1 MGKTGGTPETPA
13 DDEQKIEEGE
23 DGGEPV
29 NDNGTPVTETPV
41 IETSEEDPVEEPTEE
56 DVVDPT
62 TDPEAPVQSEEPTDA
77 EELEE
82 IKSAIT
88 LNGDIELMAD
98 GDVEADEIR
107 KITIDDFA
115 NVRQRVK
122 IQAKVGSQGA
132 KTVRTAAIAVKK
144 ADAVVLT
151 LTAVGGYEVE
161 KVENG
166 TTEVAPSGS
175 DYTIAKADTD
185 TTIKITTAAVYNITL
200 KNETATTGRTA
211 ITLDESLKEAANNV
225 TEVTTSVKVKNAMDK
240 ALKFTLKG
248 TAAANTKTI
257 VSYKPNADDDDEHYT
272 VIDPDVDE
280 TTKAVSYTVPATVLA
295 DLDGDITIKLSA
307 EAAKTVTLSED
318 DDKVD
323 VKLYDSEA
331 SGEDK
336 FTKDFTVAGEKVLV
350 GDSLKFKVTVKDTEK
365 NIELTKVEKVVGDND
380 SVLLEKDDDGVYEL
394 AVTEADK
401 DAASIS
407 IKITTD
413 YKAANVKVLKFT
425 LVNGDE
431 GSATA
436 AITKITTSTPSASG
450 GGATEKTYSAEQ
462 DAENAITTFGG
473 LQGDSAN
480 LTAGK
485 SYKLADDG
493 NEAVTAV
500 EVTVSPKADKTY
512 ELVKTSDNE
521 TLTDGN
527 RVYKFAA
534 TATDGAVAFAE
545 VNEIKASTQSVEK
558 TDATYF
564 KIAPVTVADGAT
576 AHVNAVIDA
585 KTADYSGDDWTIKA
599 TETKNVYTVKGGQ
612 RTVSFTIVAEEGW
625 VLDDSALTNL
635 SGDGAVGSISE
646 PVVGKDGKS
655 TYTVTLRTTKLA
667 IETTGTDL
675 GTLKEQE
682 KKFTAAIVAPE
693 KENGAYSTFTIPANG
708 FTYTAP
714 KAADAAKD
722 PNPVDITD
730 STQIPYNSSLKL
742 VLQAKDGRTFTG
754 VTYTMDDVAG
764 TETAEIKN
772 VTVEGKLVNQ
782 ATLEIPH
789 VTGDIE
795 ISIAVSEFGYVLK
808 NLTAAAETGT
818 VEPTK
823 DQDGRW
829 IVSHEGSYVV
839 GVTKDGKD
847 VPGADLTAIVMKGE
861 TKVKQNK
868 KIVTGGLQIDLA
880 NKGLAGADIS
890 VDLYVKGETQMVGS
904 YLLSAAKETT
914 YITVKPEGGK
924 DNVIKQRVDS
934 EATYDIETDGV
945 VKTTVTKGDDAD
957 ALIQNAEIVNG
968 KLVVKTKAVKAAD
981 TKSGETAKTVTLTL
995 SAADNNDVTQEV
1007 QVTVDPFFDAAK
1019 KVIVTELEKADT
1031 VINVKLEHGDVV
1043 ANYAD
1048 LASGALWY
1056 EVTATA
1062 ADKKSDAAD
1071 APAFTTVQNKL
1082 KKTVVKVV
1090 KLTGTSQRTSI
1101 QVGLSDKL
1109 GEGVDWP
1116 YTLKARLVYV
1126 GNDTDYKD
1134 RTTAFEV
1141 SDYLEASAAYEDEDL
1156 VASGTQTPTFTA
1168 ALKLKKGTTTTL
1180 YTGQDAENSGEMVI
1194 AIPEFKDKGFT
1205 ANYQVLK
1212 GNIQDT
1218 AAYGSKLKFD
1228 VNAAG
1233 QIVVT
1238 DVPVSAM
1245 IGKHVIKVT
1254 AAADEKSGHEMYAS
1268 TATITVNVVKGINR
1282 MTVSTPTDSI
1292 FKQDKEGRISAK
1304 AATLKPTVAFNE
1316 TDYSGQQP
1324 QSFGSYDAKGKWVTA
1339 PKSKTVTWSI
1349 VDADSVKGNV
1359 IESSEVLDRLKG
1371 TTKTNGVTINPTN
1384 GTVTVGKDFVVD
1396 TARRSNNQF
1405 KIRVK
1410 VANRAFPGNPTYALS
1425 NKITITKSATD
1436 IGKLVIAKPA
1446 YNNLG
1451 EAESYTVLAVQDA
1464 SSNAALK
1471 KAVDKEA
1478 TEINGSEIF
1487 AVPANQAIAMK
1498 QYLAAEWRNLPL
1510 ADLRNLTVA
1519 TTNKK
1524 VLTVSDGNTIYVS
1537 AAGKKAGVKVTA
1549 NDGSKATNTLN
1560 LNLLYTEDDK
1570 EKDLALAIYPATGQT
1585 YTNGYYRWDYSETP
1599 EVPLTGTMGETVTGE
1614 IKNTTGA
1621 GRLWVDVMTKSGSGY
1636 VRINDYVNC
1645 TLKVSGGKV
1654 VWNNNHSAEIIS
1666 NSKTLKLTLTDNYTG
1681 ADNKKKKKVFTYT
1694 LTNKAFDQTAKAPKV
1709 KVTGALHTNAKL
1721 EEQNASVKLN
1731 VTDAATKA
1739 VPASK
1744 LAKVEVDWSARTDKN
1759 EYTLNKIDSEINSGT
1774 KGKAQI
1780 FALDNDGNMDLTFG
1794 SGATSLPAGS
1804 YKLKVTVVN
1813 ASGAVQGLPATAT
1826 LKVTKNKKLTFKP
1839 TTTYTIGKLD
1849 GAAMLTGKSN
1859 VDAKNDERVT
1869 VTWKLY
1875 NANNNGYSNNF
1886 TKFFEAVYDSTTER
1900 TSLKATPL
1908 LWAALEGK
1916 DKITINSVETNVP
1929 ELDAKKD
1936 LTGYVAYEAV
1946 SSAGYYDGST
1956 VRGEAKIT
1964 VKLAADTKTGSKYAP
1979 NKPDMALTANA
1990 TTPINI
1996 MVGNEFVEVAYAA
2009 IDTDTKAK
2017 TAEELDVVNDGAK
2030 RGVNDKGQVMLK
2042 VKADKTLT
2050 DKKSYTASL
2059 RIVPANSYYCA
2070 EIAGGLDSAPAAQ
2083 ADEPTTPTTPEEPK
2097 KTKAEL
2103 IQQYGVAV
2111 KVTVKG
2117 AAEPKV
2123 TTPDPILNVPF
2134 TISDAETAVKAA
2146 VTAAA
2151 IQVSNADAKD
2161 DDAKN
2166 ALATKV
2172 LAEAN
2177 NADLKNKYTVA
2188 DKKESQNSVVTITK
2202 ATKDAA
2208 GSAKVTLVITGKNGL
2223 SDTREVEITLTIA
2236 KVEVT
2241 DALKT
2246 AIETAVKGAATGD
2259 NMIATIDGT
2268 NASNWDSTVKA
2279 LVIGEVEKVAGVKD
2293 IFTVEAAAS
2302 NACTI
2307 VSGDSKTATVK
2318 LVLTV
2323 ADDATDSAGTEV
2335 TITGLE
2341 VNDQSANQGG

>member
-1 MGKTGGTPETPA
+1 M
-13 DDEQKIEEGE
+13 
-23 DGGEPV
+23 
-29 NDNGTPVTETPV
+29 
-41 IETSEEDPVEEPTEE
+41 
-56 DVVDPT
+56 DPT
-62 TDPEAPVQSEEPTDA
+62 TDPEAPAESEEPTDA
-77 EELEE
+77 EELEG
-82 IKSAIT
+82 IKSAII

-122 IQAKVGSQGA
+122 IQAKVGSQDP

-166 TTEVAPSGS
+166 TTEVTGS
-175 DYTIAKADTD
+175 NGSYTIAAADTD
-185 TTIKITTAAVYNITL
+185 ATIKITTAAVYNITL
-200 KNETATTGRTA
+200 VDDEKAATGQA
-211 ITLDESLKEAANNV
+211 IILDESLKEAANNV
-225 TEVTTSVKVKNAMDK
+225 IDVTTSTPVKVKNAMDK

-248 TAAANTKTI
+248 EAKVNTKTI
-257 VSYKPNADDDDEHYT
+257 VSYKPNKEDSDTNYT

-280 TTKAVSYTVPATVLA
+280 TTKAVSYTVPADVLA

-307 EAAKTVTLSED
+307 EAAKTVTLSGD
-318 DDKVD
+318 DAKVE
-323 VKLYDSEA
+323 VKLYDSA
-331 SGEDK
+331 ATGEDK
-336 FTKDFTVAGEKVLV
+336 YTKTFGDSGEKVLV
-350 GDSLKFKVTVKDTEK
+350 GDSLKFKVAVKDDVK
-365 NIELTKVEKVVGDND
+365 NIELTKVEKVVGSND
-380 SVLLEKDDDGVYEL
+380 PITLEKDDDGVYEL

-401 DAASIS
+401 DAANIS

-413 YKAANVKVLKFT
+413 YKADNVKVLKFT
-425 LVNGDE
+425 LENGDE

-436 AITKITTSTPSASG
+436 AITKITTSTPGADG
-450 GGATEKTYSAEQ
+450 AEATEKIYSAEQ

-473 LQGDSAN
+473 LQGSSAD
-480 LTAGK
+480 LTAGEA
-485 SYKLADDG
+485 YKLADDG
-493 NEAVTAV
+493 DEAVTAV
-500 EVTVSPKADKTY
+500 EVTVSPKDETY
-512 ELVKTSDNE
+512 ELVKTSDDE
-521 TLTDGN
+521 TLTDN
-527 RVYKFAA
+527 KRVYKFAA
-534 TATDGAVAFAE
+534 TAAEGVVAFDE
-545 VNEIKASTQSVEK
+545 VNEIKASTQSVENAG
-558 TDATYF
+558 ATYF
-564 KIAPVTVADGAT
+564 KIVPVTVADGAT
-576 AHVNAVIDA
+576 AHVNAKIDA
-585 KTADYSGDDWTIKA
+585 KAADYSGDDWTIKA
-599 TETKNVYTVKGGQ
+599 TGTENVYAVKGGQ
-612 RTVSFTIVAEEGW
+612 RTVSFTIVAEAGW
-625 VLDDSALTNL
+625 DLDDSTLTNL
-635 SGDGAVGSISE
+635 SGDTAVGSISE
-646 PVVGKDGKS
+646 PVVGADGKS
-655 TYTVTLRTTKLA
+655 TYTVMLRTTKLSTDA
-667 IETTGTDL
+667 AGTDL
-675 GTLKEQE
+675 GTLAETE

-693 KENGAYSTFTIPANG
+693 KENNGSYSAFTVSG
-708 FTYTAP
+708 FTYTVP
-714 KAADAAKD
+714 KAEGAAED
-722 PNPVDITD
+722 PTPVDITD
-730 STQIPYNSSLKL
+730 GTQIPYNSSLKL
-742 VLQAKDGRTFTG
+742 VLQAKGGRTFTG
-754 VTYTMDDVAG
+754 VTYTVDNVAG
-764 TETAEIKN
+764 TEEAEIKN

-795 ISIAVSEFGYVLK
+795 ISVAVSEFGYELK
-808 NLTAAAETGT
+808 NLTAAAGT
-818 VEPTK
+818 VAPKK
-823 DQDGRW
+823 DEDGRW

-868 KIVTGGLQIDLA
+868 KIVDDGLQIDLA

-904 YLLSAAKETT
+904 YLLSATKETT

-924 DNVIKQRVDS
+924 DNVIAQRVDS
-934 EATYDIETDGV
+934 KKTYDIDTDGV
-945 VKTTVTKGDDAD
+945 VTEGVITLSTDAQ
-957 ALIQNAEIVNG
+957 ALIESAEVKNG

-995 SAADNNDVTQEV
+995 KADDNKDVTQDV

-1019 KVIVTELEKADT
+1019 KVTVTELEKADT

-1043 ANYAD
+1043 ADYAD

-1062 ADKKSDAAD
+1062 ADRKSDEAG
-1071 APAFTTVQNKL
+1071 APEFFTVQDKL
-1082 KKTVVKVV
+1082 NKTVVKVV

-1101 QVGLSDKL
+1101 QVGKSNNL
-1109 GEGVDWP
+1109 GEGVEWP
-1116 YTLKARLVYV
+1116 YKLKARLVYV
-1126 GNDTDYKD
+1126 DDNTTDYEDK
-1134 RTTAFEV
+1134 TAAFGADE
-1141 SDYLEASAAYEDEDL
+1141 YLEASAAYEDAEL

-1168 ALKLKKGTTTTL
+1168 ALKLKKGTATTL
-1180 YTGQDAENSGEMVI
+1180 YTGQNAENSGEMVI

-1212 GNIQDT
+1212 DNIQDT
-1218 AAYGSKLKFD
+1218 AAYGSELKFD

-1238 DVPVSAM
+1238 DVPVDAM
-1245 IGKHVIKVT
+1245 VGKHVIKVT

-1292 FKQDKEGRISAK
+1292 FKQDAEGRIKAK

-1324 QSFGSYDAKGKWVTA
+1324 HFFGSYDTKGKWITA

-1349 VDADSVKGNV
+1349 VDAASTEKNV

-1371 TTKTNGVTINPTN
+1371 TTKTNGVTINQKN

-1405 KIRVK
+1405 KIMVK
-1410 VANRAFPGNPTYALS
+1410 VANKAFPGNPTYALS
-1425 NKITITKSATD
+1425 DKITITKSATD

-1446 YNNLG
+1446 YDNQG
-1451 EAESYTVLAVQDA
+1451 KVESYKVLAVQDA
-1464 SSNAALK
+1464 SSKTALK
-1471 KAVDKEA
+1471 KAIDVKA
-1478 TEINGSEIF
+1478 TEIDGSKIF
-1487 AVPANQAIAMK
+1487 AVPASQTVEEK
-1498 QYLAAEWRNLPL
+1498 TYLAAEWNNLPT
-1510 ADLRNLTVA
+1510 ADPRNLTIA

-1524 VLTVSDGNTIYVS
+1524 VLSVEGNTIYVS

-1560 LNLLYTEDDK
+1560 LNLLYTENDK
-1570 EKDLALAIYPATGQT
+1570 EKDLALDIYAATGQH
-1585 YTNGYYRWDYSETP
+1585 YVGNEYNGYYQWDYSQTP
-1599 EVPLTGTMGETVTGE
+1599 VIPLTGTMGDTVTGNIE
-1614 IKNTTGA
+1614 NTTGA
-1621 GRLWVDVMTKSGSGY
+1621 VRLKVDVMTKSGSSY
-1636 VRINDYVNC
+1636 VPIDSYVNC

-1654 VWNNNHSAEIIS
+1654 VWNDNHSAEIIS
-1666 NSKTLKLTLTDNYTG
+1666 NSKTLKLTLTDNYTD
-1681 ADNKKKKKVFTYT
+1681 ADNKKKKKEFTYT
-1694 LTNKAFDQTAKAPKV
+1694 LTNKAFDQAAKAPKV
-1709 KVTGALHTNAKL
+1709 KVTGSLHTNATL

-1759 EYTLNKIDSEINSGT
+1759 EYVLNKIDSAINSGT
-1774 KGKAQI
+1774 QGKAQI
-1780 FALDNDGNMDLTFG
+1780 FALDNDGNMNLTFG
-1794 SGATSLPAGS
+1794 SSATSLPAGS

-1859 VDAKNDERVT
+1859 VNAKNDERVT

-1886 TKFFEAVYDSTTER
+1886 TKFFEAVYDGTTEK

-1916 DKITINSVETNVP
+1916 DKITINGVETEVP
-1929 ELDAKKD
+1929 TLDAKKD
-1936 LTGYVAYEAV
+1936 LTGYVAYTAV
-1946 SSAGYYDGST
+1946 SSAKYYDGST

-1979 NKPDMALTANA
+1979 NKPEMALTANA

-2017 TAEELDVVNDGAK
+2017 TAEELDVVNEGTK

-2042 VKADKTLT
+2042 VKEGKTLT
-2050 DKKSYTASL
+2050 DKKPYTASL

-2070 EIAGGLDSAPAAQ
+2070 EIAEGLDSAPATQ
-2083 ADEPTTPTTPEEPK
+2083 ADEPTTPATPEEPK

-2117 AAEPKV
+2117 AEEPKV
-2123 TTPDPILNVPF
+2123 TTPDPVLNVPF
-2134 TISDAETAVKAA
+2134 TIDDAEKAVRAA
-2146 VTAAA
+2146 VTAEA
-2151 IQVSNADAKD
+2151 IEVSNADAKD
-2161 DDAKN
+2161 NDTKN
-2166 ALATKV
+2166 ALAAKV
-2172 LAEAN
+2172 LAAAN
-2177 NADLKNKYTVA
+2177 DADLKNKYTVA
-2188 DKKESQNSVVTITK
+2188 DKKDGQNSVVTITK
-2202 ATKDAA
+2202 ATKENP

-2223 SDTREVEITLTIA
+2223 SDTKEVEIALTIA
-2236 KVEVT
+2236 AVTVT
-2241 DALKT
+2241 DELKK
-2246 AIETAVKGAATGD
+2246 AIEDAVKEAATD
-2259 NMIATIDGT
+2259 NAIIITGSST
-2268 NASNWDSTVKA
+2268 NWDIVKESIINA
-2279 LVIGEVEKVAGVKD
+2279 VKVVEGVED
-2293 IFTVEAAAS
+2293 IFDVSAAET
-2302 NACTI
+2302 NPCTI
-2307 VSGDSKTATVK
+2307 NDQATPKTVTIK
-2318 LVLTV
+2318 LVLKVLDDQGTTTGDSTGTTV
-2323 ADDATDSAGTEV
+2323 E
-2335 TITGLE
+2335 ITGVPATE
-2341 VNDQSANQGG
+2341 STNQGG